1 MPNIESLINSKR
13 ELLFKIKEYTLRI
26 EETRSNLLPRSGNGV
41 RTSGGTNRTST
52 QERVSII
59 IDNLKRKVEEL
70 QMEVQKI
77 DALIDEELGRISD
90 PEARWVVSQ
99 RLVHNLSWKEIDC
112 GSKSKARRLFNEG
125 LNQLK
130 SLDGDKSCDY

>member
-13 ELLFKIKEYTLRI
+13 QLLFKIKDYNLRI
-26 EETRSNLLPRSGNGV
+26 EETRSNLLPRSGGV

-77 DALIDEELGRISD
+77 DALIDEELERISD
-90 PEARWVVSQ
+90 PESRWVVSQ
-99 RLVHNLSWKEIDC
+99 RLVHDLSWKEIDC

-130 SLDGDKSCDY
+130 VANGDNSRDN